1 MEPLIALVGVSVV
14 VVILNKSWLRH
25 PRGVEI
31 ALRAGVA
38 AMFTLTGI
46 AHFVSMRAELIAMVP
61 NRLPLPGLIVT
72 VTGILELAA
81 AAAMHH
87 RRLATFAAAGL
98 TLLLIVMFPANI
110 ALALS
115 GTPLP
120 WWDELVP
127 RTIMQ
132 VLFLTATVTVL
143 VLTLRPASHTS
154 KNGLTPAET
163 QA

>member
-1 MEPLIALVGVSVV
+1 
-14 VVILNKSWLRH
+14 
-25 PRGVEI
+25 
-31 ALRAGVA
+31 
-38 AMFTLTGI
+38 MFTLTGI
-46 AHFVSMRAELIAMVP
+46 AHFVGMRAELIAMVP
-61 NRLPLPGLIVT
+61 KGLPLPDLIVT

-81 AAAMHH
+81 AAAMLR

-98 TLLLIVMFPANI
+98 TLLLIVMFPANV

-115 GTPLP
+115 GAPLP

-143 VLTLRPASHTS
+143 ALTLRPASHTS
-154 KNGLTPAET
+154 NNDLTPAET

>member
-1 MEPLIALVGVSVV
+1 MEPLIALVGVTVGVIVV
-14 VVILNKSWLRH
+14 NKSWIRR
-25 PRGVEI
+25 PRGVET

-61 NRLPLPGLIVT
+61 KWLPLPDLIVT
-72 VTGILELAA
+72 VTGILELGA
-81 AAAMHH
+81 AAAMYH
-87 RRLATFAAAGL
+87 RRLATVAAAGL
-98 TLLLIVMFPANI
+98 TLLLIAMFPANV

-132 VLFLTATVTVL
+132 VLFVTATVTVFL
-143 VLTLRPASHTS
+143 LTLRPADHAW
-154 KNGLTPAET
+154 KNDLTPAESRV
-163 QA
+163 